1 MTFLKAAPGPRREV
15 WDLAPDA
22 RMTLIAT
29 LTMNPAIDV
38 STSVEAVEPTRKLRC
53 RQGRRDPGGG
63 GINVARVASRLGAE
77 AVAIFPSAGLAG
89 QLLTRLVDLEGVESL
104 PVPVSGEARED
115 FTVLDERSG
124 QQFRFVMPGPHI
136 HGAEWMAC
144 LKALAGLREKPD
156 FVCASGSLPPGA
168 PDDFFA
174 RVAEIVA
181 SWGVR
186 FALDTSGAPLATA
199 LDEHPFLIK
208 PNLRDL
214 SELTGLSLESEAAQI
229 RACQELIRPRR
240 LEAVVLTLG
249 ETGALLVTR
258 DRVWRGRGPSLKA
271 VSTVGA
277 GDSFLG
283 AMVWALAARKS
294 MEEAFR
300 HGLAGGSAAVLAQGT
315 ELCRADDLRRIL
327 PRISVEE
334 VAAAAA

>member
-1 MTFLKAAPGPRREV
+1 
-15 WDLAPDA
+15 
-22 RMTLIAT
+22 MTLIAT

-77 AVAIFPSAGLAG
+77 TVAIFPSAGLAG
-89 QLLTRLVDLEGVESL
+89 QLLTRLVDLEGVKSIA
-104 PVPVSGEARED
+104 VPVSGEARED

-124 QQFRFVMPGPHI
+124 EQFRFVMPGPHI
-136 HGAEWMAC
+136 HGTEWMAC
-144 LKALAGLREKPD
+144 LKALADLAVKPD
-156 FVCASGSLPPGA
+156 LVCASGSLPPGA
-168 PDDFFA
+168 PDDFYA
-174 RVAEIVA
+174 RVACIVG

-186 FALDTSGAPLATA
+186 LALDTSGAPLKAA
-199 LDEHPFLIK
+199 LEEHPFLIK
-208 PNLRDL
+208 PNLREL

-249 ETGALLVTR
+249 SAGALLVTR
-258 DRVWRGRGPSLKA
+258 GQAWRARAPKLKA

-283 AMVWALAARKS
+283 AMVWALAARKPI
-294 MEEAFR
+294 EEAFR
-300 HGLAGGSAAVLAQGT
+300 YGMAGGSAAVMAQGT
-315 ELCRADDLRRIL
+315 ELCRSDDVLRLL
-327 PRISVEE
+327 PRIQVEE
-334 VAAAAA
+334 VISAAA